1 MDKPE
6 SLEVRTGSVNFHHYI
21 SLRHFGPYET
31 VNDTWARLLLFAFNN
46 GFSGKD
52 VTAFGLC
59 YDDPT
64 QTPSEQIRYDA
75 CLAVPQEHFAGL
87 QQVLRSNR
95 PDQNRPEIEG
105 IRLEELG
112 GLRNTLTVTH
122 KGPYQQNRRAYS
134 ALVAETT
141 RRGGKGRRLDL
152 PSIEIYRNNPLLT
165 RAEDLITEIH
175 VRGAQ

>member
-1 MDKPE
+1 MARPE
-6 SLEVRTGSVNFHHYI
+6 SQEVRTGSVNFHHYI

-31 VNDTWARLLLFAFNN
+31 VDETWQRLLLFAFNN

-59 YDDPT
+59 YDNPT

-75 CLAVPQEHFAGL
+75 CLAVPQEHFADL
-87 QQVLRSNR
+87 QKVLRSKK

-122 KGPYQQNRRAYS
+122 KGPYQQNREAYA
-134 ALVAETT
+134 ALEGEAE
-141 RRGGKGRRLDL
+141 RRGKGRRLEL

-175 VRGAQ
+175 VRGAE